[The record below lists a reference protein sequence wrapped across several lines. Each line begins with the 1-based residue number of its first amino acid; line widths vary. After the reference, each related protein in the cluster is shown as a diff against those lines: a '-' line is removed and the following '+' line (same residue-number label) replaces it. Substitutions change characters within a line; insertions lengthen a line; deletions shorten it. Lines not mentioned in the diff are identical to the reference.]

1 MTAPADQGLPWEDAV
16 LAAALLA
23 VDPVGLGGILLRARA
38 GPLRD
43 EWLALLGG
51 LLPRAAPVVRVPLSV
66 TDDRLLGGLDLTA
79 TLHAGTAVLERGLLA
94 AADGG
99 IIVLAM
105 AERLPARVGAL
116 VAQALDRGE
125 VQLQRDGLVATH
137 PTRFGFVA
145 LDEGV
150 EPDEAPPAALADRAA
165 LWLGLDESPAGAD
178 AAAPFGPEEVLE
190 ARGRLSSVLTT
201 EDTTGALCQL
211 AEALGVASLRA
222 PLAACRLARAH
233 AALRG
238 SDRVQDE
245 DLLVAGRLVLAPRAT
260 RCPVPEDQVEE
271 PSADQAPPPPPDPSE
286 PTSDEQREEP
296 PPGAERLVDAV
307 AASLPPG
314 LLQALAA
321 GHAARRALD
330 GRSGAPV
337 KSSGRGRRIGTRTG
351 TPSAAA
357 RLDIVATLRAALG
370 FQRLRRDALPP
381 GHPARARPVLFRRE
395 DLRVARMQA
404 RTASLIVF
412 AVDAS
417 GSQALHRLGEAKGAV
432 ELLLAECYARRDEVA
447 LVAFRGQGA
456 EVVLPPTRSLSRAK
470 RSLAGLVGGGGTPL
484 AAGLDVAAA
493 VAQASRR
500 KGRAPLVVL
509 LTDGRANVAR
519 DGGPG
524 RPRAAEDALGS
535 ARAMRAA
542 GTQAVLVDTSPSPQP
557 GARALAEAMGAP
569 YVPLPHADA
578 RGLSQAVR
586 MVATAT

>member
-1 MTAPADQGLPWEDAV
+1 MTMPDAQGLPWEDAV

-23 VDPVGLGGILLRARA
+23 VDPAGLGGVVLRARA

-43 EWLALLGG
+43 AWLALLPN
-51 LLPRAAPVVRVPLSV
+51 LLPRCAPIVRVPLSV
-66 TDDRLLGGLDLTA
+66 SDDRLLGGLDLTA
-79 TLHAGTAVLERGLLA
+79 TLHAGTTVLERGLLA

-99 IIVLAM
+99 IVVLAM
-105 AERLPARVGAL
+105 AERLAARAGAV
-116 VAQALDRGE
+116 VAQALDAGE
-125 VQLQRDGLVATH
+125 APSQRDGLVARH
-137 PTRFGFVA
+137 PTRFGFIA
-145 LDEGV
+145 LDEGA

-165 LWLGLDESPAGAD
+165 LWLTLDDRPGGMEHALS
-178 AAAPFGPEEVLE
+178 FGREDVEE
-190 ARGRLSSVLTT
+190 ARRRLPAVTLADEDVGRL
-201 EDTTGALCQL
+201 CQIT
-211 AEALGVASLRA
+211 EALGVTSLRA

-233 AALRG
+233 AALRR
-238 SDRVQDE
+238 SDRVQE
-245 DLLVAGRLVLAPRAT
+245 ADLVVAGRLVLAPRAT
-260 RCPVPEDQVEE
+260 RYPVPD
-271 PSADQAPPPPPDPSE
+271 DQAAEPHAQTPPPPPDRDDADSAE
-286 PTSDEQREEP
+286 PEHEL

-321 GHAARRALD
+321 GHAARRALE

-337 KSSGRGRRIGTRTG
+337 KTSGRGRRIGTRAG
-351 TPSAAA
+351 MPSATA
-357 RLDIVATLRAALG
+357 RLDILATLRAALG

-381 GHPARARPVLFRRE
+381 RHPARTRPVLFRRD

-447 LVAFRGQGA
+447 LVAFRGPGA
-456 EVVLPPTRSLSRAK
+456 DIVLPPTRSLARAK

-484 AAGLDVAAA
+484 AAGLDAAAA

-524 RPRAAEDALGS
+524 RPRAAEDALLS

-542 GTQAVLVDTSPSPQP
+542 GTRSVLVDTSPSPQP